1 MPRAVRLRTSA
12 DSDRGATRTRTPR
25 GSTFVA
31 SIRHRSVSTH
41 TRSGLGHP
49 SASLIVSIDPTIVAA
64 ITETTSCGTP
74 SRVHA
79 ARTVPVRRIRRAT
92 SIPASGWIVEK
103 IAGPARSSI
112 PSFENS
118 VVSLLPRALAPE

>member
-1 MPRAVRLRTSA
+1 MVIVDFDPTIGDEIQKRRPA
-12 DSDRGATRTRTPR
+12 
-25 GSTFVA
+25 
-31 SIRHRSVSTH
+31 
-41 TRSGLGHP
+41 
-49 SASLIVSIDPTIVAA
+49 LIIQNDIDNRYSPVTIVAA